1 MAEKGKRRNWYS
13 DREKYHKKLALDSEI
28 LYKACTYTHTHTH
41 THTHPKPRM
50 SLIQSEVLKHID
62 APDCI

>member
-41 THTHPKPRM
+41 THTHTPQTKNVFN
-50 SLIQSEVLKHID
+50 SE
-62 APDCI
+62 